1 MLRII
6 LVIAAAVGGILVA
19 VNFLH
24 HRDVNIQRRDAPY
37 TPPNLESP
45 QRRDLRRRRPA

>member
-6 LVIAAAVGGILVA
+6 LLIVAAVGGILVA

-24 HRDVNIQRRDAPY
+24 HRDVRIQRRDEPYAP
-37 TPPNLESP
+37 PKLESP
-45 QRRDLRRRRPA
+45 QRRDLR